1 VEGAEGE
8 VPRLVAK
15 QGVVSFQIQDGTSGG
30 DRPVMTTEEYAR
42 YLESELREAEEA
54 VEEQAAAG
62 GRDGPRK
69 KVVQFVNPG
78 DISSSDDEE
87 EDAGG
92 GDGSSGE
99 SSEWPDGEEGEDLW
113 ASMDPELLLKLQTLS
128 CVLIQRAY
136 RHYRAR
142 RCAHVS
148 VPVCMCMSIS
158 VTVTIFGTRSSRR
171 HRVHADNRLPLM
183 SFLCIS
189 CLCSMGRTCDV
200 MPVCISCHFLS
211 NGLTKH
217 RLSGRLRRG
226 HRKCRGRPQRHRH
239 CLRMKVRHRWPRVL
253 PEGQRLLPTAPWK
266 LKSSI
271 C

>member
-1 VEGAEGE
+1 MEGAEDE
-8 VPRLVAK
+8 VRRVAK
-15 QGVVSFQIQDGTSGG
+15 KGVVSFQIQDGTSGG

-54 VEEQAAAG
+54 AEEQEVAG

-78 DISSSDDEE
+78 DISSSDEEE
-87 EDAGG
+87 EDAVG

-99 SSEWPDGEEGEDLW
+99 SSEWPDGEEGEDVL

-142 RCAHVS
+142 RCAHVPVP

-158 VTVTIFGTRSSRR
+158 VTVAIFGTRSS
-171 HRVHADNRLPLM
+171 
-183 SFLCIS
+183 
-189 CLCSMGRTCDV
+189 
-200 MPVCISCHFLS
+200 
-211 NGLTKH
+211 
-217 RLSGRLRRG
+217 
-226 HRKCRGRPQRHRH
+226 
-239 CLRMKVRHRWPRVL
+239 
-253 PEGQRLLPTAPWK
+253 
-266 LKSSI
+266 
-271 C
+271 